1 MAPTLAIRNQWIQ
14 RFCDLFLN
22 VQIKP
27 KWISR
32 DIKNPLFLTVVTYQ
46 SLHAAFNSE
55 EGIKESI
62 SDIKPSES
70 EVISKLKNIGVRT
83 IVVDE
88 AHHLK
93 NAWWES
99 LIKVKDILTPTIV
112 GLTAPPP
119 YDVSYQEWERY
130 LDLNGPVDAEISVPE
145 LVVAG
150 NLCPHQDYVFLS
162 FPGAAEAEKIYRHRK
177 NIEGVFNYLKTNEA
191 LPNALS
197 RHPLFTNPEI
207 HLEWIYSNIEYYAAL
222 LIYLNTKGHF
232 IPEGHLKIIGAK
244 TFELPE
250 LSYQW
255 AEELL
260 RFYLYRD
267 FEIDK
272 DVLLKES
279 LTNKLRQAGILERTK
294 ISLTDSEK
302 TSKYLT
308 SSISKLNSIKSI
320 FKSESDHLGAD
331 LRMVILCDYI
341 RKEYLVKSPTNNME
355 LNKIGVLPVFE
366 MIRRGFG
373 SDLKMAVLTG
383 SLIIIPKSAY
393 EAFQDKAAKAGVI
406 SVYATTLPYDDLY
419 FQIEA
424 SPQLKHELVHI
435 ITQVFEEG
443 YVNIIVGTKSLL
455 GEGWDAPCINS
466 LILASFVG
474 SYVLSNQMRGRA
486 IRSHET
492 NKEKISNIW
501 HLACVN
507 PYEKDGG
514 GDLKVLSRR
523 FKSFVG
529 VNNQENLS
537 IENGLNRLGIPKDLT
552 DKMEIEKFNNM
563 TLSKSILRED
573 LKNKWHTA
581 LESGNL
587 LIEEIKIPF
596 ESRDQSYPREKRM
609 VYNRTIKYLLAT
621 LGSAVGGF
629 IIETLDA
636 FGRFFRNWRSKEEV
650 IIFLMIAGGI
660 GVLLFGRM
668 AIISMRL
675 YISYRDISKDIHGI
689 GNTLL
694 ASLIN
699 EGVIKSSTE
708 KLKVDTNLDEEGSIF
723 CHLIGGTTFE
733 KSAFINA
740 MEEVVGPINNPR
752 YIIVR
757 KSFFVQLLS
766 QKDYHSVP
774 EVIGRNKRSAT
785 FFANK
790 WKSLVGDNALIYTR
804 TIDGRK
810 LVLKSRVESLASQF
824 QEKAERINKWR

>member
-1 MAPTLAIRNQWIQ
+1 M
-14 RFCDLFLN
+14 
-22 VQIKP
+22 
-27 KWISR
+27 
-32 DIKNPLFLTVVTYQ
+32 
-46 SLHAAFNSE
+46 
-55 EGIKESI
+55 
-62 SDIKPSES
+62 
-70 EVISKLKNIGVRT
+70 
-83 IVVDE
+83 
-88 AHHLK
+88 
-93 NAWWES
+93 
-99 LIKVKDILTPTIV
+99 
-112 GLTAPPP
+112 
-119 YDVSYQEWERY
+119 
-130 LDLNGPVDAEISVPE
+130 
-145 LVVAG
+145 
-150 NLCPHQDYVFLS
+150 
-162 FPGAAEAEKIYRHRK
+162 
-177 NIEGVFNYLKTNEA
+177 
-191 LPNALS
+191 
-197 RHPLFTNPEI
+197 
-207 HLEWIYSNIEYYAAL
+207 
-222 LIYLNTKGHF
+222 
-232 IPEGHLKIIGAK
+232 
-244 TFELPE
+244 
-250 LSYQW
+250 
-255 AEELL
+255 
-260 RFYLYRD
+260 
-267 FEIDK
+267 
-272 DVLLKES
+272 
-279 LTNKLRQAGILERTK
+279 
-294 ISLTDSEK
+294 
-302 TSKYLT
+302 
-308 SSISKLNSIKSI
+308 
-320 FKSESDHLGAD
+320 
-331 LRMVILCDYI
+331 
-341 RKEYLVKSPTNNME
+341 
-355 LNKIGVLPVFE
+355 
-366 MIRRGFG
+366 
-373 SDLKMAVLTG
+373 
-383 SLIIIPKSAY
+383 
-393 EAFQDKAAKAGVI
+393 
-406 SVYATTLPYDDLY
+406 
-419 FQIEA
+419 
-424 SPQLKHELVHI
+424 
-435 ITQVFEEG
+435 
-443 YVNIIVGTKSLL
+443 
-455 GEGWDAPCINS
+455 
-466 LILASFVG
+466 
-474 SYVLSNQMRGRA
+474 
-486 IRSHET
+486 
-492 NKEKISNIW
+492 
-501 HLACVN
+501 
-507 PYEKDGG
+507 
-514 GDLKVLSRR
+514 
-523 FKSFVG
+523 
-529 VNNQENLS
+529 S